1 MEDSDSDSDGSEEH
15 RVSKTDSLNRFILRD
30 MIITTLS
37 RGYPGHV
44 FLRPHRLPLKQI
56 KKFL

>member
-1 MEDSDSDSDGSEEH
+1 MTDITMEDSDSDSDGSEEH

-37 RGYPGHV
+37 RGYRVMSFCVHIV
-44 FLRPHRLPLKQI
+44 CR
-56 KKFL
+56 